1 MKFEKSIT
9 VEKFINEALYNKKK
23 GFYNKK
29 NPFGHKG
36 DFITSPGI
44 SSLFSEMIGIW
55 IISYW
60 EKLGKPKN
68 LNVIELG
75 PGDGSLC
82 KIILK
87 VFAKFPE
94 FNKSV
99 RIFLHEKSELLK
111 KIQERN
117 ISSRKIKWIDDFEVI
132 KKGPVV
138 FFGNEFFD
146 ALPIKQYE
154 IKGKKVFERFLDF
167 NKNDSP
173 QIKLKKVD
181 SKTIGILKKFGLLR
195 FDGLIEY
202 PNIGLKKL
210 DAIVKKIIKHSGGIL
225 LVDYG
230 YLKDRSGNSLQSVF
244 KHKYNNLF
252 KNIGDADI
260 TSLVNFSLLKKY
272 FNSKKLITN
281 KVVTQGYFLK
291 KLGILQR
298 AEIISRGMTFKEKT
312 DLYYRLDRLLN
323 PKNMGENF
331 KVLFAQ
337 KKREKFSLGFS

>member
-1 MKFEKSIT
+1 MKFEKSVTI
-9 VEKFINEALYNKKK
+9 ENFIGEALYNKKT

-29 NPFGHKG
+29 NPFGYKG

-55 IISYW
+55 IVSYW
-60 EKLGKPKN
+60 EKLGKPKT

-87 VFAKFPE
+87 VFERFPE

-99 RIFLHEKSELLK
+99 KIFLHEKSELLK

-117 ISSRKIKWIDDFEVI
+117 ISSKKNQWIDNFQSI
-132 KKGPVV
+132 KNGPVV

-154 IKGKKVFERFLDF
+154 VKGKKVFERFLNF
-167 NKNDSP
+167 NKNNSP
-173 QIKLKKVD
+173 KIKLKRVG
-181 SKTIGILKKFGLLR
+181 SKTLRILKIFGLLKS
-195 FDGLIEY
+195 DGLVEY
-202 PNIGLKKL
+202 PSIGLKKL
-210 DAIVKKIIKHSGGIL
+210 DTITKKIIKHSGGIL
-225 LVDYG
+225 LIDYG
-230 YLKDRSGNSLQSVF
+230 YLKDRSGSTLQSVF

-252 KNIGDADI
+252 MNIGDADI
-260 TSLVNFSLLKKY
+260 TSLVNFNLLKKY
-272 FNSKKLITN
+272 FNLKKLYTN
-281 KVVTQGYFLK
+281 KVVTQSYFLK

-298 AEIISRGMTFKEKT
+298 AEIISKGMTFKEKT

-331 KVLFAQ
+331 KVLLAQ
-337 KKREKFSLGFS
+337 KNRKKFSVGFS